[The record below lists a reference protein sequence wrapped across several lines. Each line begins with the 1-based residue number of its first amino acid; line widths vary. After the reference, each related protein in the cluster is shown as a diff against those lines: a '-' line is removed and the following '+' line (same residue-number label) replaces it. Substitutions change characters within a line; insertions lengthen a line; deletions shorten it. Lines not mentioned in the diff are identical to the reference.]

1 MTFQYSQ
8 YTSFSDKQN
17 TSEHQE
23 HNQHTAQTCKGKN
36 KTELPSYN
44 QLHAPCARA
53 FVYESIHANIMNLTL
68 QTYM

>member
-36 KTELPSYN
+36 KTKLSSCN
-44 QLHAPCARA
+44 QLRTPSACPL
-53 FVYESIHANIMNLTL
+53 VYASIHASIMNLGF